1 MVPARR
7 RQHGFTLIELLAVVL
22 IIGLVAG
29 IALPNLTLGGGRVA
43 FGEAQRLASV
53 FGFARQ
59 RALATGQTHRV
70 VIDLDRAGY
79 WVEQVPESVDRFA
92 STAPVQIDNGGRRV
106 VQLAAPAFEDEGFA
120 PLGGAFGRP
129 HQLPDSVSIDQI
141 LTLAA
146 GELRALTLAAGELR
160 AGQAAI
166 RFEPDGSADP
176 TEVVLR
182 HEGGEAS
189 VLELSRL
196 ADEVRIE
203 RE

>member
-1 MVPARR
+1 
-7 RQHGFTLIELLAVVL
+7 
-22 IIGLVAG
+22 
-29 IALPNLTLGGGRVA
+29 
-43 FGEAQRLASV
+43 V

-59 RALATGQTHRV
+59 RALATGQPHRV
-70 VIDLDRAGY
+70 VIDLDDDGY
-79 WVEQVPESVDRFA
+79 WVEQTPESVDRFA
-92 STAPVQIDNGGRRV
+92 SNEPVQIDNGGRRV

-129 HQLPDSVSIDQI
+129 HQLPGAVSFEEV

-146 GELRALTLAAGELR
+146 GALRG
-160 AGQAAI
+160 GQAAI

-176 TEVVLR
+176 AEVVLR
-182 HEGGEAS
+182 HEDGEAS
-189 VLELSRL
+189 VLGLSRL

>member
-1 MVPARR
+1 MAPARR
-7 RQHGFTLIELLAVVL
+7 GQHGFTLIELLAVVL

-29 IALPNLTLGGGRVA
+29 IALPNLSLGGGRVA

-59 RALATGQTHRV
+59 RALATGQAHRV

-79 WVEQVPESVDRFA
+79 WVEQAPESADRFA
-92 STAPVQIDNGGRRV
+92 SAEPVQIDNGGRRV
-106 VQLAAPAFEDEGFA
+106 VQLAAPAYEDEGFA

-129 HQLPDSVSIDQI
+129 HQLPDSVFID
-141 LTLAA
+141 
-146 GELRALTLAAGELR
+146 EVLTLAAGELR

-176 TEVVLR
+176 SEVVLR
-182 HEGGEAS
+182 HESGEAS

>member
-1 MVPARR
+1 MATGHRPAA
-7 RQHGFTLIELLAVVL
+7 GFTLIELLAVVL
-22 IIGLVAG
+22 IIGLIAG
-29 IALPNLTLGGGRVA
+29 IALPNLSLGGGRVA
-43 FGEAQRLASV
+43 FSEAQRLASV

-59 RALATGQTHRV
+59 RALATGQPHRV
-70 VIDLDRAGY
+70 VIDLDDDGY
-79 WVEQVPESVDRFA
+79 WVEQTPESVDRFA
-92 STAPVQIDNGGRRV
+92 SNEPVQIDNGGRRV

-129 HQLPDSVSIDQI
+129 HQLPGAVSFEEV

-146 GELRALTLAAGELR
+146 GALRG
-160 AGQAAI
+160 GQAAI

-176 TEVVLR
+176 AEVVLR
-182 HEGGEAS
+182 HEDGEAS
-189 VLELSRL
+189 VLGLSRL